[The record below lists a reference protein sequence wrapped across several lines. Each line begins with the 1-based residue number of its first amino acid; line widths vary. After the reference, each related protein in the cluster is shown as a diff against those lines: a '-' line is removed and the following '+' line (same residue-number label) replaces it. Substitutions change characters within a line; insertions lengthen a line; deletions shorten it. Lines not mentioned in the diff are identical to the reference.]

1 MNSPASIDRPPVEI
15 LLTGPIETVSAG
27 SFDEHFMV
35 HRLWEAADRQAL
47 LTRAGSR
54 IRGIAAFGH
63 GRIDHQFMTHLPALE
78 IVANFGVGYDQVDV
92 QSAAKRGVVVTN
104 TPDVLTDE
112 VADLAL
118 GLLLATV
125 RRLPQADRYLREGR
139 WREAEFPLSPSLRG
153 RTIGIVG
160 LGRIGQAI
168 ARRCGAF
175 GLEVAYHSRRQ
186 RPNVDWRYYPSL
198 MEMARDVDVLIL
210 SIPGGHSTSR
220 LFDAG
225 VLEALGPD
233 GILIN
238 VARGSVVDEP
248 ALIAALKEGR
258 ILAAGLDVFATEP
271 NVPSELGAL
280 DNVVLLPHLGSAS
293 ILTRKL
299 MGQLVLDN
307 LVHWFAG
314 RGPLTPV
321 PETPWT
327 GTASTPGPHG

>member
-1 MNSPASIDRPPVEI
+1 MKTPAAKVRPGIEI

-27 SFDEHFMV
+27 SFDEHFIV
-35 HRLWEAADRQAL
+35 HRLWEAADRQEL
-47 LTRAGSR
+47 LTRIGSR
-54 IRGIAAFGH
+54 IRGVAAFGH
-63 GRIDHQFMTHLPALE
+63 GRIDQPLMTQLPALE
-78 IVANFGVGYDQVDV
+78 IVASFGVGYDQIDV
-92 QSAAKRGVVVTN
+92 QSAANRGVAVTN

-112 VADLAL
+112 VADLAV
-118 GLLLATV
+118 GLLVATV
-125 RRLPQADRYLREGR
+125 RRLPQADRYLRSGR
-139 WREAEFPLSPSLRG
+139 WREAQFPLSASLRG

-168 ARRCGAF
+168 ARRCSAF

-186 RPNVDWRYYPSL
+186 REDVNWRYYPSL
-198 MEMARDVDVLIL
+198 VEMARDVDVLIL
-210 SIPGGHSTSR
+210 SVPGGSGTSR
-220 LFDAG
+220 LVDAR
-225 VLEALGPD
+225 VLDALGPN

-248 ALIAALKEGR
+248 ALIEALRQGK
-258 ILAAGLDVFATEP
+258 ILAAGLDVFAAEP
-271 NVPSELGAL
+271 NVPSELIAL

-293 ILTRKL
+293 VHTRKL

-314 RGPLTPV
+314 HGPLTPV

-327 GTASTPGPHG
+327 GAGPARAGK